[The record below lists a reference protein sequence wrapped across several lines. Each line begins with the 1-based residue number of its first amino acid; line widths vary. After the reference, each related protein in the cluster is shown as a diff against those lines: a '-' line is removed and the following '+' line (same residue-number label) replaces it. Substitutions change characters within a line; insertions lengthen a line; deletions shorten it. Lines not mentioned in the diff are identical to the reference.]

1 MAVLAPTALAFPIL
15 QQEFEEG
22 PLVYLDSAAT
32 SQKPEPVLEAM
43 DRAYR
48 TRHASVHRGVYP
60 LARDSTEDFE
70 GARRR
75 IADWIGATLA
85 ETIFTLNASGAINL
99 VARTFV
105 QPGDRVLL
113 TEMEHHSNIVPWQIV
128 GAEIEYVPIDDRG
141 VLDMDALDELLERH
155 RPKLVGVAH
164 VSNVLG
170 TLNPVGEIVRR
181 AHEAG
186 AVVLVDGAQ
195 AAAHR
200 AIDVAELGADFY
212 AFTGHKM
219 YGPTGIGVLY
229 GRRDLLEAMPPFIG
243 GGHMISRV
251 DWRESRWN
259 ELPWKYEAGTSAIVE
274 AIGLRAAVD
283 WLAEIGID
291 AVHEHE
297 ADLTAYALEHL
308 AEAPNVTVYGP
319 PADQRGA
326 LVSFALEGA
335 HPHDVAEIL
344 GSQNIC
350 VRAGHHCAQPL
361 MRKLGVGATTR
372 ASFGV
377 HNTRSDVDRLL
388 EGLDRV
394 GEVLRLG

>member
-1 MAVLAPTALAFPIL
+1 M
-15 QQEFEEG
+15 
-22 PLVYLDSAAT
+22 
-32 SQKPEPVLEAM
+32 
-43 DRAYR
+43 
-48 TRHASVHRGVYP
+48 
-60 LARDSTEDFE
+60 
-70 GARRR
+70 
-75 IADWIGATLA
+75 
-85 ETIFTLNASGAINL
+85 
-99 VARTFV
+99 
-105 QPGDRVLL
+105 
-113 TEMEHHSNIVPWQIV
+113 
-128 GAEIEYVPIDDRG
+128 
-141 VLDMDALDELLERH
+141 
-155 RPKLVGVAH
+155 RPFL
-164 VSNVLG
+164 
-170 TLNPVGEIVRR
+170 
-181 AHEAG
+181 
-186 AVVLVDGAQ
+186 
-195 AAAHR
+195 
-200 AIDVAELGADFY
+200 
-212 AFTGHKM
+212 
-219 YGPTGIGVLY
+219 
-229 GRRDLLEAMPPFIG
+229 G

-251 DWRESRWN
+251 DDDASSWN